1 MMKRDRVV
9 QRWLDRAADRLN
21 LGGWAIHFDPIPC
34 DGDEEASVLTSE
46 TQHAYIRVSKRFW
59 DFTPEYQRHVLTHE
73 LCHLYTT
80 RIREFCES
88 LHTCMSKKSALLAED
103 LLTKAEEHAVENFAR
118 IAAPL
123 LPLIGEE

>member
-1 MMKRDRVV
+1 MQRRDRAI
-9 QRWLDRAADRLN
+9 QKWLESAAERLN
-21 LGGWAIHFDPIPC
+21 LGGWAVHFDPAPC
-34 DGDEEASVLTSE
+34 EGDEEASVVTSE
-46 TQHAYIRVSKRFW
+46 TQHAYVRVCRQFW
-59 DFTPEYQRHVLTHE
+59 DFPPIYQRHVLTHE

-80 RIREFCES
+80 RIREFAES
-88 LHTCMSKKSALLAED
+88 LHTCMSKKSAALAED